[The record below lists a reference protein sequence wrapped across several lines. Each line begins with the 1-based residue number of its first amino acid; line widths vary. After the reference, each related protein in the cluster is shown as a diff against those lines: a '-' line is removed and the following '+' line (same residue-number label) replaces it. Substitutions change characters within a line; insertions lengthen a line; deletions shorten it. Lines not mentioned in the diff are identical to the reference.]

1 MMEYFYLLIL
11 VFLLLLACS
20 DLFVGVSNDA
30 VNFLSGAL
38 GSRVASFKTVMIIA
52 SLGVL
57 FGATFSGGM
66 MTIARTGVYNPEMYS
81 FENLMI
87 VFFAVVITEVTLL
100 NLFNKFGLP
109 TSTTVSIV
117 FALMGGGVSMAV
129 LHLLSTDES
138 LLTIGQY
145 VNTTRA
151 SVLIFGIICSVP
163 IAFVGGTIIQYLC
176 RLIFTFN
183 YQRLYRYYGAL
194 FGSFSVSA
202 IAYFLL
208 FKGAKGS
215 ALVTPE
221 VLHFLN
227 TYTFELMLSIF
238 VGFLVA
244 FQLAILVFNFNVF
257 RVVILAGTFALAFSF
272 AGNDLVNFIGV
283 PLAALDSWS
292 IFQSSGQSPADLMM
306 SGLREVPKTNP
317 LYLLA
322 AGSIMV
328 LTLWFSKKAM
338 HVVRTTINL
347 SASDRGDSEQFGSSL
362 LGRLVVRH
370 TIALNEFVQ
379 SVLPNGMKKVL
390 ESRFEALPVKKDEVQ
405 LPFDAVRASVNLVVS
420 SILIA
425 SATALTLP
433 LSTTYVTFMVAMGTS
448 FADGA
453 WDRESAV
460 YRVSGV
466 LTVIGGWFITA
477 LAAFT
482 TCCLMVTIC
491 YFGQLPAVIIVMAIT
506 VYFLVKENFFSH
518 DTEEKKA
525 VEASTDP
532 FVIRHR
538 LNASIEHIFGRS
550 IHVFEETLNHF
561 FDGNLKGLKKA
572 KAHAL
577 EAYDEVMKTRHQYY
591 TMARQEEGVN
601 QDVCHYYYRALTNM
615 KEVSLSLETIVRM
628 IHDHVANSHRI
639 YKGQLQQ
646 DLYSLVS
653 SLKSI
658 EEVLT
663 FYKNEGLMDVQRLD
677 RRMHRT
683 HEAIDQMQSN
693 LISRIGE
700 EKLSLRSTELYLSI
714 LQLVREMLNRYN
726 IVFLMQKELNDQCN
740 RALVENE
747 QKTAEDDTFQSVTNN
762 GLLSRLFKH

>member
-1 MMEYFYLLIL
+1 MEYFYLLIL

-38 GSRVASFKTVMIIA
+38 GSRIASFKTVMVVA

-66 MTIARTGVYNPEMYS
+66 MTIARTGVYNPEMFT

-100 NLFNKFGLP
+100 NIFNKLGLP

-129 LHLLSTDES
+129 LHLLSTGES
-138 LLTIGQY
+138 LLNLGQY

-151 SVLIFGIICSVP
+151 SILIFGIICSVP
-163 IAFVGGTIIQYLC
+163 IAFVSGTVIQYFC
-176 RLIFTFN
+176 RLLFTFN

-194 FGSFSVSA
+194 FGSLSLSA
-202 IAYFLL
+202 IVFFLL

-227 TYTFELMLSIF
+227 TYTFELMACIF
-238 VGFLVA
+238 AGTLVA
-244 FQLAILVFNFNVF
+244 FQLAIMMFNLNIFKI
-257 RVVILAGTFALAFSF
+257 VILAGTFALAFSF

-283 PLAALDSWS
+283 PLAALDSWN
-292 IFQSSGQSPADLMM
+292 IFQASGQDPANLMM
-306 SGLREVPKTNP
+306 TGLREDPQTNP
-317 LYLLA
+317 LYLLT

-347 SASDRGDSEQFGSSL
+347 SSSDRGDSEQFGSSL

-370 TIALNEFVQ
+370 TIALNGFVQ
-379 SVLPNGMKKVL
+379 SVLPEGMKKVL
-390 ESRFEALPVKKDEVQ
+390 EARFEPLPVRKNEVQ
-405 LPFDAVRASVNLVVS
+405 LPFDAVRASINLVVS

-433 LSTTYVTFMVAMGTS
+433 LSTTYVTFMVAMGSS

-466 LTVIGGWFITA
+466 LTVIGGWFMTA

-482 TCCLMVTIC
+482 TCGLMVTIC
-491 YFGQLPAVIIVMAIT
+491 YYGQLPAILIVMSAT
-506 VYFLVKENFFSH
+506 VYFLVKENFFSK
-518 DTEEKKA
+518 DDLVAEKQD
-525 VEASTDP
+525 ASTDP
-532 FVIRHR
+532 FVIRQR
-538 LNASIEHIFGRS
+538 LNASIDHIFARS
-550 IHVFEETLNHF
+550 IAVFEEALDQF

-577 EAYDEVMKTRHQYY
+577 EAYDEVMKIRHEYY

-663 FYKNEGLMDVQRLD
+663 FYKNEGVMDVQRLD

-683 HEAIDQMQSN
+683 HEAIDQMQAN

-714 LQLVREMLNRYN
+714 LQLVRELLNRYN

-740 RALVENE
+740 RALLENE
-747 QKTAEDDTFQSVTNN
+747 QKTGEEETFRSETED
-762 GLLSRLFKH
+762 GLLSRLFKK

>member
-1 MMEYFYLLIL
+1 MEYFYLLIL

-38 GSRVASFKTVMIIA
+38 GSRIASFKTVMVVA

-66 MTIARTGVYNPEMYS
+66 MTIARTGVYNPEMFS

-100 NLFNKFGLP
+100 NIFNKLGLP

-129 LHLLSTDES
+129 LHLLSTGES
-138 LLTIGQY
+138 LLNLGQY

-151 SVLIFGIICSVP
+151 SILIFGIICSVP
-163 IAFVGGTIIQYLC
+163 IAFVGGTVIQYFC
-176 RLIFTFN
+176 RLLFTFN

-194 FGSFSVSA
+194 FGSLSLSA
-202 IAYFLL
+202 IVFFLL

-227 TYTFELMLSIF
+227 TYTFELMACIF
-238 VGFLVA
+238 AGTSVV
-244 FQLAILVFNFNVF
+244 FQLAIMMFNLNIFKI
-257 RVVILAGTFALAFSF
+257 VILAGTFALAFSF

-283 PLAALDSWS
+283 PLAALDSWN
-292 IFQSSGQSPADLMM
+292 IFQASGQDPANLMM
-306 SGLREVPKTNP
+306 TRLREDPQTNP
-317 LYLLA
+317 LYLLT

-347 SASDRGDSEQFGSSL
+347 SSSDRGDSEQFGSSL

-370 TIALNEFVQ
+370 TIALNGFVQ
-379 SVLPNGMKKVL
+379 SVLPEDMKKVL
-390 ESRFEALPVKKDEVQ
+390 EARFEPLPVKKNEVQ
-405 LPFDAVRASVNLVVS
+405 LPFDAVRASINLVVS

-433 LSTTYVTFMVAMGTS
+433 LSTTYVTFMVSMGSS

-466 LTVIGGWFITA
+466 LTVIGGWFMTA

-482 TCCLMVTIC
+482 TCGLMVTIC
-491 YFGQLPAVIIVMAIT
+491 YYGQLPAILIVMSAT
-506 VYFLVKENFFSH
+506 VYFLVKENFFSK
-518 DTEEKKA
+518 DDLVAEKQD
-525 VEASTDP
+525 ASTDP
-532 FVIRHR
+532 FVIRQR
-538 LNASIEHIFGRS
+538 LNASIDHIFARS
-550 IHVFEETLNHF
+550 IAVFEEALDQF

-577 EAYDEVMKTRHQYY
+577 EAYDEVMKIRHEYY

-663 FYKNEGLMDVQRLD
+663 FYKNEGVMDVQRLD

-683 HEAIDQMQSN
+683 HEAIDQMQAN

-714 LQLVREMLNRYN
+714 LQLVRELLNRYN

-740 RALVENE
+740 RALLESE
-747 QKTAEDDTFQSVTNN
+747 QKTGEEETFRSETED
-762 GLLSRLFKH
+762 GLLSRLFKK

>member
-1 MMEYFYLLIL
+1 MEYFYLLIL
-11 VFLLLLACS
+11 VFLLILACS

-38 GSRVASFKTVMIIA
+38 GSRVATFKTVMIVA

-66 MTIARTGVYNPEMYS
+66 MTIARTGVYNPEMFS
-81 FENLMI
+81 FENLML

-100 NLFNKFGLP
+100 NLFNKLGLP

-129 LHLLSTDES
+129 LHLLDSGQS
-138 LLTIGQY
+138 LLNLGQY

-163 IAFVGGTIIQYLC
+163 IAFVGGTVIQYLC
-176 RLIFTFN
+176 RLLFTFN

-202 IAYFLL
+202 IVFFLL

-215 ALVTPE
+215 ALITPE
-221 VLHFLN
+221 VLNFLDA
-227 TYTFELMLSIF
+227 YTFELMAAIF
-238 VGFLVA
+238 VTSLVL
-244 FQLAILVFNFNVF
+244 FQVAILMFNFNVF
-257 RVVILAGTFALAFSF
+257 KVVILAGTFALAFSF

-292 IFQSSGQSPADLMM
+292 IYQSSGLAPDQLMM
-306 SGLREVPKTNP
+306 QGLRELPRTNP

-322 AGSIMV
+322 AGSVMV
-328 LTLWFSKKAM
+328 MTLWFSKKAM

-362 LGRLVVRH
+362 LGRLVVRQ
-370 TIALNEFVQ
+370 TIALNEFIQ
-379 SVLPNGMKKVL
+379 SVLPHGMKKVL
-390 ESRFEALPVKKDEVQ
+390 EARFEPLPVKKNEVQ
-405 LPFDAVRASVNLVVS
+405 LPFDAVRASINLVVS

-433 LSTTYVTFMVAMGTS
+433 LSTTYVTFMVAMGSS

-482 TCCLMVTIC
+482 TCGLMVTLC
-491 YFGQLPAVIIVMAIT
+491 YYGQLFAVIGLMCIT
-506 VYFLVKENFFSH
+506 VYFLVKDNFFAS
-518 DTEEKKA
+518 EAKEAEKT
-525 VEASTDP
+525 EASTDP
-532 FVIRHR
+532 FVIRQR
-538 LNASIEHIFGRS
+538 LNSSIAQIFGRS
-550 IHVFEETLNHF
+550 ISLFEEGLDKF
-561 FDGNLKGLKKA
+561 FDGDLKGLKKA

-577 EAYDEVMKTRHQYY
+577 EAYDEVMKIRHEYY
-591 TMARQEEGVN
+591 TMARHDEGVD

-615 KEVSLSLETIVRM
+615 KEVSLSLETIIRM

-663 FYKNEGLMDVQRLD
+663 FYQNEGVMDVQRLD

-683 HEAIDQMQSN
+683 HETIDQMQAN
-693 LISRIGE
+693 LLTKIGE

-740 RALVENE
+740 RALLDNE
-747 QKTAEDDTFQSVTNN
+747 QKTAEEDTFQSSSDG
-762 GLLSRLFKH
+762 GLLTRLFKHR

>member
-1 MMEYFYLLIL
+1 MEYFYLLIL

-38 GSRVASFKTVMIIA
+38 GSRIASFKTVMVVA

-66 MTIARTGVYNPEMYS
+66 MTIARTGVYNPEMFS

-100 NLFNKFGLP
+100 NIFNKLGLP

-129 LHLLSTDES
+129 LHLLSTGES
-138 LLTIGQY
+138 LLNLGQY

-151 SVLIFGIICSVP
+151 SILIFGIICSVP
-163 IAFVGGTIIQYLC
+163 IAFVGGTVIQYFC
-176 RLIFTFN
+176 RLLFTFN

-194 FGSFSVSA
+194 FGSLSLSA
-202 IAYFLL
+202 IVFFLL

-227 TYTFELMLSIF
+227 TYTFELMACIF
-238 VGFLVA
+238 AGTLVA
-244 FQLAILVFNFNVF
+244 FQLAIMMFNLNIFKI
-257 RVVILAGTFALAFSF
+257 VILAGTFALAFSF

-283 PLAALDSWS
+283 PLAALDSWN
-292 IFQSSGQSPADLMM
+292 IFQASGQDPANLMM
-306 SGLREVPKTNP
+306 TGLREDPQTNP
-317 LYLLA
+317 LYLLT

-347 SASDRGDSEQFGSSL
+347 SSSDRGDSEQFGSSL

-370 TIALNEFVQ
+370 TIALNGFVQ
-379 SVLPNGMKKVL
+379 SVLPEGMKKVL
-390 ESRFEALPVKKDEVQ
+390 EARFEPLPVKKNEVQ
-405 LPFDAVRASVNLVVS
+405 LPFDAVRASINLVVS

-433 LSTTYVTFMVAMGTS
+433 LSTTYVTFMVAMGSS

-466 LTVIGGWFITA
+466 LTVIGGWFMTA

-482 TCCLMVTIC
+482 TCGLMVTIC
-491 YFGQLPAVIIVMAIT
+491 YYGQLPAILIVMSAT
-506 VYFLVKENFFSH
+506 VYFLVKENFFSK
-518 DTEEKKA
+518 DDLVTEKQD
-525 VEASTDP
+525 ASTDP
-532 FVIRHR
+532 FVIRQR
-538 LNASIEHIFGRS
+538 LNASIDHIFAQS
-550 IHVFEETLNHF
+550 ISVFEEALDQF

-577 EAYDEVMKTRHQYY
+577 EAYDEVMKIRHEYY

-663 FYKNEGLMDVQRLD
+663 FYKNEGVMDVQRLD

-683 HEAIDQMQSN
+683 HEAIDQMQAN

-714 LQLVREMLNRYN
+714 LQLVRELLNRYN

-740 RALVENE
+740 RALLENE
-747 QKTAEDDTFQSVTNN
+747 QKTGEEETFQSETED
-762 GLLSRLFKH
+762 GLLSRLFKK

>member
-1 MMEYFYLLIL
+1 MEYFYLLIL

-38 GSRVASFKTVMIIA
+38 GSRIASFKTVMVVA

-66 MTIARTGVYNPEMYS
+66 MTIARTGVYNPEMFS

-100 NLFNKFGLP
+100 NIFNKLGLP

-129 LHLLSTDES
+129 LHLLSTGES
-138 LLTIGQY
+138 LLNLGQY

-151 SVLIFGIICSVP
+151 SILIFGIICSVP
-163 IAFVGGTIIQYLC
+163 IAFVGGTVIQYFC
-176 RLIFTFN
+176 RLLFTFN

-194 FGSFSVSA
+194 FGSLSLSA
-202 IAYFLL
+202 IVFFLL

-227 TYTFELMLSIF
+227 TYTFELMACIF
-238 VGFLVA
+238 AGTLVA
-244 FQLAILVFNFNVF
+244 FQLAIMMFNLNIFKI
-257 RVVILAGTFALAFSF
+257 VILAGTFALAFSF

-283 PLAALDSWS
+283 PLAALDSWN
-292 IFQSSGQSPADLMM
+292 IFQASGQDPANLMM
-306 SGLREVPKTNP
+306 TGLREDPQTNP

-347 SASDRGDSEQFGSSL
+347 SSSDRGDSEQFGSSL

-370 TIALNEFVQ
+370 TIALNGFVQ
-379 SVLPNGMKKVL
+379 SVLPEDMKKVL
-390 ESRFEALPVKKDEVQ
+390 EARFEPLPVKKNEVQ
-405 LPFDAVRASVNLVVS
+405 LPFDAVRASINLVVS

-433 LSTTYVTFMVAMGTS
+433 LSTTYVTFMVAMGSS

-466 LTVIGGWFITA
+466 LTVIGGWFMTA

-482 TCCLMVTIC
+482 TCGLMVTIC
-491 YFGQLPAVIIVMAIT
+491 YYGQLPAILIVMSAT
-506 VYFLVKENFFSH
+506 VYFLVKENFFSK
-518 DTEEKKA
+518 DDLVAEKQD
-525 VEASTDP
+525 ASTDP
-532 FVIRHR
+532 FVIRQR
-538 LNASIEHIFGRS
+538 LNASIDHIFARS
-550 IHVFEETLNHF
+550 IAVFEEALDQF

-577 EAYDEVMKTRHQYY
+577 EAYDEVMKIRHEYY

-663 FYKNEGLMDVQRLD
+663 FYKNEGVMDVQRLD

-683 HEAIDQMQSN
+683 HEAIDQMQAN

-714 LQLVREMLNRYN
+714 LQLVRELLNRYN

-740 RALVENE
+740 RALLENE
-747 QKTAEDDTFQSVTNN
+747 QKTGEEETFRSETED
-762 GLLSRLFKH
+762 GLLSRLFKK

>member
-1 MMEYFYLLIL
+1 MEYFYLLIL
-11 VFLLLLACS
+11 VFLLLLASS

-129 LHLLSTDES
+129 LHLLSAGES

-176 RLIFTFN
+176 RLLFTFN

-202 IAYFLL
+202 ITYFLL

-215 ALVTPE
+215 ALITPDI
-221 VLHFLN
+221 LHFLN
-227 TYTFELMLSIF
+227 TYTFELMLAIF
-238 VGFLVA
+238 GGFLVI

-292 IFQSSGQSPADLMM
+292 IFQTSGQTPADLMM
-306 SGLREVPKTNP
+306 TGLREVPKTNP

-482 TCCLMVTIC
+482 TCGLMVTIC

-518 DTEEKKA
+518 DANEKK
-525 VEASTDP
+525 VIEASTDP

-550 IHVFEETLNHF
+550 IHVFEETLDQF

-740 RALVENE
+740 RALLENE
-747 QKTAEDDTFQSVTNN
+747 QKTAEDDTFQSVSNN
-762 GLLSRLFKH
+762 GLLSRLFKR

>member
-1 MMEYFYLLIL
+1 MEYFYLLIL

-38 GSRVASFKTVMIIA
+38 GSRIASFKTVMVVA

-66 MTIARTGVYNPEMYS
+66 MTIARTGVYNPEMFS

-100 NLFNKFGLP
+100 NIFNKLGLP

-129 LHLLSTDES
+129 LHLLSTGES
-138 LLTIGQY
+138 LLNLGQY

-151 SVLIFGIICSVP
+151 SILIFGIICSVP
-163 IAFVGGTIIQYLC
+163 IAFVGGTVIQYFC
-176 RLIFTFN
+176 RLLFTFN

-194 FGSFSVSA
+194 FGSLSLSA
-202 IAYFLL
+202 IVFFLL

-227 TYTFELMLSIF
+227 TYTFELMACIF
-238 VGFLVA
+238 AGTLVA
-244 FQLAILVFNFNVF
+244 FQLAIMMFNLNIFKI
-257 RVVILAGTFALAFSF
+257 VILAGTFALAFSF

-283 PLAALDSWS
+283 PLAALDSWN
-292 IFQSSGQSPADLMM
+292 IFQASGQDPANLMM
-306 SGLREVPKTNP
+306 TGLREDPQTNP
-317 LYLLA
+317 LYLLT

-347 SASDRGDSEQFGSSL
+347 SSSDRGDSEQFGSSL

-370 TIALNEFVQ
+370 TIALNGFVQ
-379 SVLPNGMKKVL
+379 SVLPEDMKKVL
-390 ESRFEALPVKKDEVQ
+390 EARFEPLPVRKNEVQ
-405 LPFDAVRASVNLVVS
+405 LPFDAVRASINLVVS

-433 LSTTYVTFMVAMGTS
+433 LSTTYVTFMVAMGSS

-466 LTVIGGWFITA
+466 LTVIGGWFMTA

-482 TCCLMVTIC
+482 TCGLMVTIC
-491 YFGQLPAVIIVMAIT
+491 YYGQLPAILIVMSAT
-506 VYFLVKENFFSH
+506 VYFLVKENFFSK
-518 DTEEKKA
+518 DDLVAEKQD
-525 VEASTDP
+525 ASTDP
-532 FVIRHR
+532 FVIRQR
-538 LNASIEHIFGRS
+538 LNASIDHIFARS
-550 IHVFEETLNHF
+550 IAVFEEALDQF

-577 EAYDEVMKTRHQYY
+577 EAYDEVMKIRHEYY

-663 FYKNEGLMDVQRLD
+663 FYKNEGVMDVQRLD

-683 HEAIDQMQSN
+683 HEAIDQMQAN

-714 LQLVREMLNRYN
+714 LQLVRELLNRYN

-740 RALVENE
+740 RALLENE
-747 QKTAEDDTFQSVTNN
+747 QKTGEEETFRSETED
-762 GLLSRLFKH
+762 GLLSRLFKK

>member
-1 MMEYFYLLIL
+1 MEYFYLLIL

-129 LHLLSTDES
+129 LHLLSAGES

-176 RLIFTFN
+176 RLLFTFN

-202 IAYFLL
+202 ITYFLL

-215 ALVTPE
+215 ALITPDI
-221 VLHFLN
+221 LHFLN
-227 TYTFELMLSIF
+227 TYTFELMLAIF
-238 VGFLVA
+238 GGFLVI

-292 IFQSSGQSPADLMM
+292 IFQTSGQTPAELMM
-306 SGLREVPKTNP
+306 TGLREVPKTNP

-460 YRVSGV
+460 YRISGV

-482 TCCLMVTIC
+482 TCGLMVTIC

-518 DTEEKKA
+518 DANEKK
-525 VEASTDP
+525 VIEASTDP

-550 IHVFEETLNHF
+550 IHVFEETLDQF

-740 RALVENE
+740 RALLENE
-747 QKTAEDDTFQSVTNN
+747 QKTAGDDTFQSVSNN
-762 GLLSRLFKH
+762 GLLSRLFKR

>member
-1 MMEYFYLLIL
+1 MEYFYLLIL

-38 GSRVASFKTVMIIA
+38 GSRVASFKTVMIVA

-129 LHLLSTDES
+129 LHLLSAGES

-176 RLIFTFN
+176 RLLFTFN

-202 IAYFLL
+202 ITYFLL

-215 ALVTPE
+215 ALITPDI
-221 VLHFLN
+221 LHFLN
-227 TYTFELMLSIF
+227 TYTFELMLAIF
-238 VGFLVA
+238 GGFLVI

-292 IFQSSGQSPADLMM
+292 IFQTSGQTPADLMM
-306 SGLREVPKTNP
+306 TGLREVPKTNP

-482 TCCLMVTIC
+482 TCGLMVTIC

-518 DTEEKKA
+518 DANEKK
-525 VEASTDP
+525 VIEASTDP

-550 IHVFEETLNHF
+550 IHVFEETLDQF

-740 RALVENE
+740 RALLENE
-747 QKTAEDDTFQSVTNN
+747 QKPAEDDTFQSVSNN
-762 GLLSRLFKH
+762 GLLSRLFKR

>member
-1 MMEYFYLLIL
+1 MEYFYLLIL

-38 GSRVASFKTVMIIA
+38 GSRIASFKTVMVVA

-66 MTIARTGVYNPEMYS
+66 MTIARTGVYNPEMFS

-100 NLFNKFGLP
+100 NIFNKLGLP

-129 LHLLSTDES
+129 LHLLSTGES
-138 LLTIGQY
+138 LLNLGQY

-151 SVLIFGIICSVP
+151 SILIFGIICSVP
-163 IAFVGGTIIQYLC
+163 IAFVGGTVIQYFC
-176 RLIFTFN
+176 RLLFTFN

-194 FGSFSVSA
+194 FGSLSLSA
-202 IAYFLL
+202 IVFFLL

-227 TYTFELMLSIF
+227 TYTFELMACIF
-238 VGFLVA
+238 AGTLVA
-244 FQLAILVFNFNVF
+244 FQLAIMMFNLNIFKI
-257 RVVILAGTFALAFSF
+257 VILAGTFALAFSF

-283 PLAALDSWS
+283 PLAALDSWN
-292 IFQSSGQSPADLMM
+292 IFQASGQDPANLMM
-306 SGLREVPKTNP
+306 TGLREDPQTNP
-317 LYLLA
+317 LYLLT

-347 SASDRGDSEQFGSSL
+347 SSSDRGDSEQFGSSL

-370 TIALNEFVQ
+370 TIALNGFVQ
-379 SVLPNGMKKVL
+379 SVLPEGMKKVL
-390 ESRFEALPVKKDEVQ
+390 ETRFEPLPVKKNEVQ
-405 LPFDAVRASVNLVVS
+405 LPFDAVRASINLVVS

-433 LSTTYVTFMVAMGTS
+433 LSTTYVTFMVAMGSS

-466 LTVIGGWFITA
+466 LTVIGGWFMTA

-482 TCCLMVTIC
+482 TCGLMVTIC
-491 YFGQLPAVIIVMAIT
+491 YYGQLPAILIVMSAT
-506 VYFLVKENFFSH
+506 VYFLVKENFFSK
-518 DTEEKKA
+518 DDLVAEKQD
-525 VEASTDP
+525 ASTDP
-532 FVIRHR
+532 FVIRQR
-538 LNASIEHIFGRS
+538 LNASIDHIFARS
-550 IHVFEETLNHF
+550 IAVFEEALDQF

-577 EAYDEVMKTRHQYY
+577 EAYDEVMKIRHEYY

-663 FYKNEGLMDVQRLD
+663 FYKNEGVMDVQRLD

-683 HEAIDQMQSN
+683 HEAIDQMQAN

-714 LQLVREMLNRYN
+714 LQLVRELLNRYN

-740 RALVENE
+740 RALLENE
-747 QKTAEDDTFQSVTNN
+747 QKTGEEETFRSETED
-762 GLLSRLFKH
+762 GLLSRLFKK

>member
-1 MMEYFYLLIL
+1 MEYFYLLIL

-38 GSRVASFKTVMIIA
+38 GSRIASFKTVMVVA

-66 MTIARTGVYNPEMYS
+66 MTIARTGVYNPEMFS

-100 NLFNKFGLP
+100 NIFNKLGLP

-129 LHLLSTDES
+129 LHLLSTGES
-138 LLTIGQY
+138 LLNLGQY

-151 SVLIFGIICSVP
+151 SILIFGIICSVP
-163 IAFVGGTIIQYLC
+163 IAFVGGTVIQYFC
-176 RLIFTFN
+176 RLLFTFN

-194 FGSFSVSA
+194 FGSLSLSA
-202 IAYFLL
+202 IVFFLL

-227 TYTFELMLSIF
+227 TYTFELMACIF
-238 VGFLVA
+238 AGTLVA
-244 FQLAILVFNFNVF
+244 FQLAIMMFNLNIFKI
-257 RVVILAGTFALAFSF
+257 VILAGTFALAFSF

-283 PLAALDSWS
+283 PLAALDSWN
-292 IFQSSGQSPADLMM
+292 IFQASGQDPANLMM
-306 SGLREVPKTNP
+306 TGLREDPQTNP
-317 LYLLA
+317 LYLLT

-347 SASDRGDSEQFGSSL
+347 SSSDRGDSEQFGSSL

-370 TIALNEFVQ
+370 TIALNGFVQ
-379 SVLPNGMKKVL
+379 SVLPEDMKKVL
-390 ESRFEALPVKKDEVQ
+390 EARFEPLPVKKNEVH
-405 LPFDAVRASVNLVVS
+405 LPFDAVRASINLVVS

-433 LSTTYVTFMVAMGTS
+433 LSTTYVTFMVAMGSS

-466 LTVIGGWFITA
+466 LTVIGGWFMTA

-482 TCCLMVTIC
+482 TCGLMVTIC
-491 YFGQLPAVIIVMAIT
+491 YYGQLPAILIVMSAT
-506 VYFLVKENFFSH
+506 VYFLVKENFFSK
-518 DTEEKKA
+518 DDLVAEKQD
-525 VEASTDP
+525 ASTDP
-532 FVIRHR
+532 FVIRQR
-538 LNASIEHIFGRS
+538 LNASIDHIFARS
-550 IHVFEETLNHF
+550 IAVFEEALDQF

-577 EAYDEVMKTRHQYY
+577 EAYDEVMKIRHEYY

-663 FYKNEGLMDVQRLD
+663 FYKNEGVMDVQRLD

-683 HEAIDQMQSN
+683 HEAIDQMQAN

-714 LQLVREMLNRYN
+714 LQLVRELLNRYN

-740 RALVENE
+740 RALLESE
-747 QKTAEDDTFQSVTNN
+747 QKTGEEETFRSETED
-762 GLLSRLFKH
+762 GLLSRLFKK

>member
-1 MMEYFYLLIL
+1 MEYFYLLIL

-38 GSRVASFKTVMIIA
+38 GSRIASFKTVMVVA

-66 MTIARTGVYNPEMYS
+66 MTIARTGVYNPEMFT

-100 NLFNKFGLP
+100 NIFNKLGLP

-129 LHLLSTDES
+129 LHLLSTGES
-138 LLTIGQY
+138 LLNLGQY

-151 SVLIFGIICSVP
+151 SILIFGIICSVP
-163 IAFVGGTIIQYLC
+163 IAFVGGTVIQYFC
-176 RLIFTFN
+176 RLLFTFN

-194 FGSFSVSA
+194 FGSLSLSA
-202 IAYFLL
+202 IVFFLL

-227 TYTFELMLSIF
+227 TYTFELMACIF
-238 VGFLVA
+238 AGTLVA
-244 FQLAILVFNFNVF
+244 FQLAIMMFNLNIFKI
-257 RVVILAGTFALAFSF
+257 VILAGTFALAFSF

-283 PLAALDSWS
+283 PLAALDSWN
-292 IFQSSGQSPADLMM
+292 IFQASGQDPANLMM
-306 SGLREVPKTNP
+306 TGLREDPQTNP
-317 LYLLA
+317 LYLLT

-347 SASDRGDSEQFGSSL
+347 SSSDRGDSEQFGSSL

-370 TIALNEFVQ
+370 TIALNGFVQ
-379 SVLPNGMKKVL
+379 SVLPEGMKKVL
-390 ESRFEALPVKKDEVQ
+390 EARFEPLPVKKNEVQ
-405 LPFDAVRASVNLVVS
+405 LPFDAVRASINLVVS

-433 LSTTYVTFMVAMGTS
+433 LSTTYVTFMVAMGSS

-466 LTVIGGWFITA
+466 LTVIGGWFMTA

-482 TCCLMVTIC
+482 TCGLMVTIC
-491 YFGQLPAVIIVMAIT
+491 YYGQLPAILIVMSAT
-506 VYFLVKENFFSH
+506 VYFLVKENFFSK
-518 DTEEKKA
+518 DDLVAEKQD
-525 VEASTDP
+525 ASTDP
-532 FVIRHR
+532 FVIRQR
-538 LNASIEHIFGRS
+538 LNASIDHIFARS
-550 IHVFEETLNHF
+550 IAVFEEALDQF

-577 EAYDEVMKTRHQYY
+577 EAYDEVMKIRHEYY

-663 FYKNEGLMDVQRLD
+663 FYKNEGVMDVQRLD

-683 HEAIDQMQSN
+683 HEAIDQMQAN

-714 LQLVREMLNRYN
+714 LQLVRELLNRYN

-740 RALVENE
+740 RALLENE
-747 QKTAEDDTFQSVTNN
+747 QKTGEEETFRSETED
-762 GLLSRLFKH
+762 GLLSRLFKK

>member
-1 MMEYFYLLIL
+1 MEYFYLLIL

-151 SVLIFGIICSVP
+151 SILIFGIICSVP

-244 FQLAILVFNFNVF
+244 FQLAIMVFNFNVF

-491 YFGQLPAVIIVMAIT
+491 YFVQLPAVIIVMAIT

-518 DTEEKKA
+518 DAEEKKA

>member
-1 MMEYFYLLIL
+1 MEYFYLLIL

-151 SVLIFGIICSVP
+151 SILIFGIICSVP

-491 YFGQLPAVIIVMAIT
+491 YFGQLPAVIIVMAVT

-550 IHVFEETLNHF
+550 IHVFEETLDQF

-683 HEAIDQMQSN
+683 HETIDQMQSN

>member
-1 MMEYFYLLIL
+1 MEYFYLLIL

-100 NLFNKFGLP
+100 NIFNKFGLP

-129 LHLLSTDES
+129 LHLLSAGES

-176 RLIFTFN
+176 RLLFTFN

-202 IAYFLL
+202 ITYFLL

-215 ALVTPE
+215 ALITPDI
-221 VLHFLN
+221 LHFLN
-227 TYTFELMLSIF
+227 TYTFELMLAIF
-238 VGFLVA
+238 GGFLVI

-292 IFQSSGQSPADLMM
+292 IFQTSGQTPADLMM
-306 SGLREVPKTNP
+306 TGLREVPKTNP

-482 TCCLMVTIC
+482 TCGLMVTIC

-518 DTEEKKA
+518 DANEKK
-525 VEASTDP
+525 VIEASTDP

-550 IHVFEETLNHF
+550 IHVFEETLDQF

-740 RALVENE
+740 RALLENE
-747 QKTAEDDTFQSVTNN
+747 QKPAEDDTFQSVSNN
-762 GLLSRLFKH
+762 GLLSRLFKR

>member
-1 MMEYFYLLIL
+1 MEYFYLLIL

-183 YQRLYRYYGAL
+183 YQGLYRYYGAL

-328 LTLWFSKKAM
+328 LTLWFSKRAM

-518 DTEEKKA
+518 DAEEKKT

>member
-1 MMEYFYLLIL
+1 MEYFYLLIL

-38 GSRVASFKTVMIIA
+38 GSRIASFKTVMVVA

-66 MTIARTGVYNPEMYS
+66 MTIARTGVYNPEMFS

-100 NLFNKFGLP
+100 NIFNKLGLP

-129 LHLLSTDES
+129 LHLLSTGES
-138 LLTIGQY
+138 LLNLGQY

-151 SVLIFGIICSVP
+151 SILIFGIICSVP
-163 IAFVGGTIIQYLC
+163 IAFVGGTVIQYFC
-176 RLIFTFN
+176 RLLFTFN

-194 FGSFSVSA
+194 FGSLSLSA
-202 IAYFLL
+202 IVFFLL

-227 TYTFELMLSIF
+227 TYTFELMACIF
-238 VGFLVA
+238 AGTLVA
-244 FQLAILVFNFNVF
+244 FQLAIMMFNLNIFKI
-257 RVVILAGTFALAFSF
+257 VILAGTFALAFSF

-283 PLAALDSWS
+283 PLAALDSWN
-292 IFQSSGQSPADLMM
+292 IFQASGQDPANLMM
-306 SGLREVPKTNP
+306 TGLREDPQTNP
-317 LYLLA
+317 LYLLT

-347 SASDRGDSEQFGSSL
+347 SSSDRGDSEQFGSSL

-370 TIALNEFVQ
+370 TIALNGFVQ
-379 SVLPNGMKKVL
+379 SVLPEDMKKVL
-390 ESRFEALPVKKDEVQ
+390 EARFEPLPVKKNEVQ
-405 LPFDAVRASVNLVVS
+405 LPFDAVRASINLVVS

-433 LSTTYVTFMVAMGTS
+433 LSTTYVTFMVAMGSS

-466 LTVIGGWFITA
+466 LTVIGGWFMTA

-482 TCCLMVTIC
+482 TCGLMVTIC
-491 YFGQLPAVIIVMAIT
+491 YYGQLPAILIVMSAT
-506 VYFLVKENFFSH
+506 VYFLVKENFFSK
-518 DTEEKKA
+518 DDLVAEKQD
-525 VEASTDP
+525 ASTDP
-532 FVIRHR
+532 FVIRQR
-538 LNASIEHIFGRS
+538 LNASIDHIFARS
-550 IHVFEETLNHF
+550 IAVFEEALDQF

-577 EAYDEVMKTRHQYY
+577 EAYDEVMKIRHEYY

-663 FYKNEGLMDVQRLD
+663 FYKNEGVMDVQRLD

-683 HEAIDQMQSN
+683 HEAIDQMQAN

-714 LQLVREMLNRYN
+714 LQLVRELLNRYN

-740 RALVENE
+740 RALLENE
-747 QKTAEDDTFQSVTNN
+747 QKTGEEETFRSETED
-762 GLLSRLFKH
+762 GLLSRLFKK

>member
-1 MMEYFYLLIL
+1 MEYFYLLIL

-518 DTEEKKA
+518 DAEEKKT

>member
-1 MMEYFYLLIL
+1 MEYFYLLIL

-38 GSRVASFKTVMIIA
+38 GSRVASFKTVMIVA

-129 LHLLSTDES
+129 LHLLSAGES

-176 RLIFTFN
+176 RLLFTFN

-202 IAYFLL
+202 ITYFLL

-215 ALVTPE
+215 ALITPDI
-221 VLHFLN
+221 LHFLN
-227 TYTFELMLSIF
+227 IYTFELMLAIF
-238 VGFLVA
+238 GGFLVI

-292 IFQSSGQSPADLMM
+292 IFQTSGQTPADLMM
-306 SGLREVPKTNP
+306 TGLREVPKTNP

-482 TCCLMVTIC
+482 TCGLMVTIC

-518 DTEEKKA
+518 DANEKK
-525 VEASTDP
+525 VIEASTDP

-550 IHVFEETLNHF
+550 IHVFEETLDQF

-740 RALVENE
+740 RALLENE
-747 QKTAEDDTFQSVTNN
+747 QKTAEDDTFQSVSNN
-762 GLLSRLFKH
+762 GLLSRLFKR

>member
-1 MMEYFYLLIL
+1 MEYFYLLIL

-129 LHLLSTDES
+129 LHLLSAGES

-176 RLIFTFN
+176 RLLFTFN

-202 IAYFLL
+202 ITYFLL

-215 ALVTPE
+215 ALITPDI
-221 VLHFLN
+221 LHFLN
-227 TYTFELMLSIF
+227 TYTFELMLAIF
-238 VGFLVA
+238 GGFLVI

-272 AGNDLVNFIGV
+272 SGNDLVNFIGV

-292 IFQSSGQSPADLMM
+292 IFQTSGQTPADLMM
-306 SGLREVPKTNP
+306 TGLREVPKTNP

-482 TCCLMVTIC
+482 TCGLMVTIC

-518 DTEEKKA
+518 DANEKK
-525 VEASTDP
+525 VIEASTDP

-550 IHVFEETLNHF
+550 IHVFEETLDQF

-740 RALVENE
+740 RALLENE
-747 QKTAEDDTFQSVTNN
+747 QKPAEDDTFQSVSNN
-762 GLLSRLFKH
+762 GLLSRLFKR

>member
-1 MMEYFYLLIL
+1 MEYFYLLIL

-38 GSRVASFKTVMIIA
+38 GSRIASFKTVMVVA

-66 MTIARTGVYNPEMYS
+66 MTIARTGVYNPEMFS

-100 NLFNKFGLP
+100 NIFNKLGLP

-129 LHLLSTDES
+129 LHLLSTGES
-138 LLTIGQY
+138 LLNLGQY

-151 SVLIFGIICSVP
+151 SILIFGIICSVP
-163 IAFVGGTIIQYLC
+163 IAFVGGTVIQYFC
-176 RLIFTFN
+176 RLLFTFN

-194 FGSFSVSA
+194 FGSLSLSA
-202 IAYFLL
+202 IVFFLL

-227 TYTFELMLSIF
+227 TYTFELMACIF
-238 VGFLVA
+238 AGTLVA
-244 FQLAILVFNFNVF
+244 FQLAIMMFNLNIFKI
-257 RVVILAGTFALAFSF
+257 VILAGTFALAFSF

-283 PLAALDSWS
+283 PLAALDSWN
-292 IFQSSGQSPADLMM
+292 IFQASGQDPANLMM
-306 SGLREVPKTNP
+306 TGLREDPQTNP
-317 LYLLA
+317 LYLLT

-347 SASDRGDSEQFGSSL
+347 SSSDRGDSEQFGSSL

-370 TIALNEFVQ
+370 TIALNGFVQ
-379 SVLPNGMKKVL
+379 SVLPEDMKKVL
-390 ESRFEALPVKKDEVQ
+390 EARFEPLPVKKNEVQ
-405 LPFDAVRASVNLVVS
+405 LPFDAVRASINLVVS

-433 LSTTYVTFMVAMGTS
+433 LSTTYVTFMVAMGSS

-466 LTVIGGWFITA
+466 LTVIGGWFMTA

-482 TCCLMVTIC
+482 TCGLMVTIC
-491 YFGQLPAVIIVMAIT
+491 YYGQLPAILIVMSAT
-506 VYFLVKENFFSH
+506 VYFLVKENFFSK
-518 DTEEKKA
+518 DDPVAEKQD
-525 VEASTDP
+525 ASTDP
-532 FVIRHR
+532 FVIRQR
-538 LNASIEHIFGRS
+538 LNASIDHIFARS
-550 IHVFEETLNHF
+550 IAVFEEALDQF

-577 EAYDEVMKTRHQYY
+577 EAYDEVMKIRHEYY

-663 FYKNEGLMDVQRLD
+663 FYKNEGVMDVQRLD

-683 HEAIDQMQSN
+683 HEAIDQMQAN

-714 LQLVREMLNRYN
+714 LQLVRELLNRYN

-740 RALVENE
+740 RALLENE
-747 QKTAEDDTFQSVTNN
+747 QKTGEEETFRSETED
-762 GLLSRLFKH
+762 GLLSRLFKK

>member
-1 MMEYFYLLIL
+1 MEYFYLLIL

-38 GSRVASFKTVMIIA
+38 GSRIASFKTVMVVA

-66 MTIARTGVYNPEMYS
+66 MTIARTGVYNPEMFS

-100 NLFNKFGLP
+100 NIFNKLGLP

-129 LHLLSTDES
+129 LHLLSTGES
-138 LLTIGQY
+138 LLNLGQY

-151 SVLIFGIICSVP
+151 SILIFGIICSVP
-163 IAFVGGTIIQYLC
+163 IAFVGGTVIQYFC
-176 RLIFTFN
+176 RLLFTFN

-194 FGSFSVSA
+194 FGSLSLSA
-202 IAYFLL
+202 IVFFLL

-227 TYTFELMLSIF
+227 TYTFELMACIF
-238 VGFLVA
+238 AGTLVA
-244 FQLAILVFNFNVF
+244 FQLAIMMFNLNIFKI
-257 RVVILAGTFALAFSF
+257 VILAGTFALAFSF

-283 PLAALDSWS
+283 PLAALDSWN
-292 IFQSSGQSPADLMM
+292 IFQASGQDPANLMM
-306 SGLREVPKTNP
+306 TGLREDPQTNP
-317 LYLLA
+317 LYLLT

-347 SASDRGDSEQFGSSL
+347 SSSDRGDSEQFGSSL

-370 TIALNEFVQ
+370 TIALNGFVQ
-379 SVLPNGMKKVL
+379 SVLPEGMKKVL
-390 ESRFEALPVKKDEVQ
+390 EARFEPLPVKKNEVQ
-405 LPFDAVRASVNLVVS
+405 LPFDAVRASINLVVS

-433 LSTTYVTFMVAMGTS
+433 LSTTYVTFMVAMGSS

-466 LTVIGGWFITA
+466 LTVIGGWFMTA

-482 TCCLMVTIC
+482 TCGLMVTIC
-491 YFGQLPAVIIVMAIT
+491 YYGQLPAILIVMSAT
-506 VYFLVKENFFSH
+506 VYFLVKENFFSK
-518 DTEEKKA
+518 DDLVAEKQD
-525 VEASTDP
+525 ASTDP
-532 FVIRHR
+532 FVIRQR
-538 LNASIEHIFGRS
+538 LNASIDHIFARS
-550 IHVFEETLNHF
+550 IAVFEEALDQF

-577 EAYDEVMKTRHQYY
+577 EAYDEVMKIRHEYY

-663 FYKNEGLMDVQRLD
+663 FYKNEGVMDVQRLD

-683 HEAIDQMQSN
+683 HEAIDQMQAN

-714 LQLVREMLNRYN
+714 LQLVRELLNRYN

-740 RALVENE
+740 RALLESE
-747 QKTAEDDTFQSVTNN
+747 QKTGEEETFRSETED
-762 GLLSRLFKH
+762 GLLSRLFKK

>member
-1 MMEYFYLLIL
+1 MEYFYLLIL

-151 SVLIFGIICSVP
+151 SILIFGIICSVP

-244 FQLAILVFNFNVF
+244 FQLAIMVFNFNVF

-518 DTEEKKA
+518 DAEEKKA

>member
-1 MMEYFYLLIL
+1 MKTIYFFFYMMDKFLTISYIFQNYFISSSICIIESY
-11 VFLLLLACS
+11 FS
-20 DLFVGVSNDA
+20 DF
-30 VNFLSGAL
+30 
-38 GSRVASFKTVMIIA
+38 FKINPNII
-52 SLGVL
+52 
-57 FGATFSGGM
+57 
-66 MTIARTGVYNPEMYS
+66 
-81 FENLMI
+81 I
-87 VFFAVVITEVTLL
+87 VF
-100 NLFNKFGLP
+100 K
-109 TSTTVSIV
+109 
-117 FALMGGGVSMAV
+117 
-129 LHLLSTDES
+129 
-138 LLTIGQY
+138 QKY
-145 VNTTRA
+145 
-151 SVLIFGIICSVP
+151 
-163 IAFVGGTIIQYLC
+163 
-176 RLIFTFN
+176 
-183 YQRLYRYYGAL
+183 
-194 FGSFSVSA
+194 
-202 IAYFLL
+202 
-208 FKGAKGS
+208 
-215 ALVTPE
+215 
-221 VLHFLN
+221 
-227 TYTFELMLSIF
+227 IF
-238 VGFLVA
+238 VCMAKEHIVHLF
-244 FQLAILVFNFNVF
+244 
-257 RVVILAGTFALAFSF
+257 
-272 AGNDLVNFIGV
+272 
-283 PLAALDSWS
+283 
-292 IFQSSGQSPADLMM
+292 
-306 SGLREVPKTNP
+306 
-317 LYLLA
+317 
-322 AGSIMV
+322 
-328 LTLWFSKKAM
+328 TLC
-338 HVVRTTINL
+338 
-347 SASDRGDSEQFGSSL
+347 
-362 LGRLVVRH
+362 
-370 TIALNEFVQ
+370 
-379 SVLPNGMKKVL
+379 
-390 ESRFEALPVKKDEVQ
+390 
-405 LPFDAVRASVNLVVS
+405 
-420 SILIA
+420 
-425 SATALTLP
+425 
-433 LSTTYVTFMVAMGTS
+433 
-448 FADGA
+448 
-453 WDRESAV
+453 
-460 YRVSGV
+460 
-466 LTVIGGWFITA
+466 
-477 LAAFT
+477 FT
-482 TCCLMVTIC
+482 M
-491 YFGQLPAVIIVMAIT
+491 
-506 VYFLVKENFFSH
+506 YFLVKENFFSH
-518 DTEEKKA
+518 DAEEKKA

-646 DLYSLVS
+646 DLNSLVS

>member
-1 MMEYFYLLIL
+1 MEYFYLLIL

-129 LHLLSTDES
+129 LHLLSAGES

-176 RLIFTFN
+176 RLLFTFN

-202 IAYFLL
+202 ITYFLL

-215 ALVTPE
+215 ALITPDI
-221 VLHFLN
+221 LHFLN
-227 TYTFELMLSIF
+227 TYTFELMLAIF
-238 VGFLVA
+238 GGFLVI

-292 IFQSSGQSPADLMM
+292 IFQTSGQTPADLMM
-306 SGLREVPKTNP
+306 TGLREVPKTNP

-482 TCCLMVTIC
+482 TCGLMVTIC

-518 DTEEKKA
+518 DANEKK
-525 VEASTDP
+525 VIEASTDP

-550 IHVFEETLNHF
+550 IHVFEETLDQF

-740 RALVENE
+740 RALLENE
-747 QKTAEDDTFQSVTNN
+747 QKPAEDDTFQSVSNN
-762 GLLSRLFKH
+762 GLLSRLFKR

>member
-1 MMEYFYLLIL
+1 MEYFYLLIL

-129 LHLLSTDES
+129 LHLLSAGES

-176 RLIFTFN
+176 RLLFTFN

-202 IAYFLL
+202 ITYFLL

-215 ALVTPE
+215 ALITPDI
-221 VLHFLN
+221 LHFLN
-227 TYTFELMLSIF
+227 TYTFELMLAIF
-238 VGFLVA
+238 GGFLVI

-292 IFQSSGQSPADLMM
+292 IFQTSGQTPADLMM
-306 SGLREVPKTNP
+306 TGLREVPKTNP

-482 TCCLMVTIC
+482 TCGLMVTIC

-518 DTEEKKA
+518 DANEKK
-525 VEASTDP
+525 VIEASTDP

-550 IHVFEETLNHF
+550 IHVFEETLDQF

-628 IHDHVANSHRI
+628 IHDHVANRHRI

-740 RALVENE
+740 RALLENE
-747 QKTAEDDTFQSVTNN
+747 QKPAEDDTFQSVSNN
-762 GLLSRLFKH
+762 GLLSRLFKR

>member
-1 MMEYFYLLIL
+1 MEYFYLLIL

-151 SVLIFGIICSVP
+151 SILIFGIICSVP

-244 FQLAILVFNFNVF
+244 FQLAIMVFNFNVF

-518 DTEEKKA
+518 DAEEKKA

-538 LNASIEHIFGRS
+538 LNASIERIFGRS
-550 IHVFEETLNHF
+550 IHVFEETLDHF

>member
-1 MMEYFYLLIL
+1 MEYFYLLIL
-11 VFLLLLACS
+11 GFLIFLACF

-38 GSRVASFKTVMIIA
+38 GSRIASFRTVMIVA

-57 FGATFSGGM
+57 IGATFSGGM
-66 MTIARTGVYNPEMYS
+66 MTIARTGVFNPEMFS

-87 VFFAVVITEVTLL
+87 VFFSVVITEVSLL
-100 NLFNKFGLP
+100 NIFNKLGLP

-117 FALMGGGVSMAV
+117 FALMGGGVSMAC
-129 LHLLSTDES
+129 LHIFATEGS
-138 LLTIGQY
+138 LLTLGQY
-145 VNTTRA
+145 VNSAKA

-163 IAFVGGTIIQYLC
+163 IAFVGGTVIQYIA
-176 RLIFTFN
+176 RLLFTFN
-183 YQRLYRYYGAL
+183 YQRMYRYYGGL
-194 FGSFSVSA
+194 FGSLCLSS
-202 IAYFLL
+202 IMYFLI

-215 ALVTPE
+215 ALITPE
-221 VLHFLN
+221 MLAWLN
-227 TYTFELMLSIF
+227 ANTTELMLAIF
-238 VGFLVA
+238 GGTLIL
-244 FQLAILVFNFNVF
+244 FQAAIMLFNFNIF
-257 RVVILAGTFALAFSF
+257 RIVILAGTFALAFSF

-283 PLAALDSWS
+283 PLAALDSWN
-292 IFQSSGQSPADLMM
+292 IFQASGQSPSELMM
-306 SGLREVPKTNP
+306 SGLRADPQTNSI
-317 LYLLA
+317 YLLA
-322 AGSIMV
+322 AGSVMV

-370 TIALNEFVQ
+370 SIALNNFVQ
-379 SVLPNGMKKVL
+379 KVMPESMKKVL
-390 ESRFEALPVKKDEVQ
+390 EERFEPLPVKRGEVQ
-405 LPFDAVRASVNLVVS
+405 LPFDAVRASINLVVS

-433 LSTTYVTFMVAMGTS
+433 LSTTYVTFMVAMGSS

-466 LTVIGGWFITA
+466 LTVIGGWFMTA

-482 TCCLMVTIC
+482 TCCLIVTIC
-491 YFGQLPAVIIVMAIT
+491 FYGQLVAVLIVMALAL
-506 VYFLVKENFFSH
+506 YFLIKENFFAK
-518 DTEEKKA
+518 DKEDKA
-525 VEASTDP
+525 EDELSTDP
-532 FVIRHR
+532 LVVRQR
-538 LNASIEHIFGRS
+538 LNESIAQVFGNS
-550 IHVFEETLNHF
+550 ISLFEDTLNQF
-561 FDGNLKGLKKA
+561 FAGNLKGLKKA
-572 KAHAL
+572 KINAL
-577 EAYDEVMKTRHQYY
+577 DAYDEVVKIRHDYY
-591 TMARQEEGVN
+591 HMARLEENVN

-628 IHDHVANSHRI
+628 IHDHIANSHRV
-639 YKGQLQQ
+639 YKGQLKE
-646 DLYSLVS
+646 DLYSLIG
-653 SLKSI
+653 SLRSI

-663 FYKNEGLMDVQRLD
+663 FYKNNGVMDVERLE

-683 HEAIDQMQSN
+683 HEAIDLMQAH
-693 LISRIGE
+693 LLTRISGE
-700 EKLSLRSTELYLSI
+700 KMSLRNTELYLSI

-740 RALVENE
+740 RALQN
-747 QKTAEDDTFQSVTNN
+747 K
-762 GLLSRLFKH
+762 

>member
-1 MMEYFYLLIL
+1 MEYFYLLIL

-38 GSRVASFKTVMIIA
+38 GSRIASFKTVMVVA

-66 MTIARTGVYNPEMYS
+66 MTIARTGVYNPEMFS

-100 NLFNKFGLP
+100 NIFNKLGLP

-129 LHLLSTDES
+129 LHLLSTGES
-138 LLTIGQY
+138 LLNLGQY

-151 SVLIFGIICSVP
+151 SILIFGIICSVP
-163 IAFVGGTIIQYLC
+163 IAFVGGTVIQYFC
-176 RLIFTFN
+176 RLLFTFN

-194 FGSFSVSA
+194 FGSLSLSA
-202 IAYFLL
+202 IVFFLL

-227 TYTFELMLSIF
+227 TYTFELMACIF
-238 VGFLVA
+238 AGTLVA
-244 FQLAILVFNFNVF
+244 FQLAIMMFNLNIFKI
-257 RVVILAGTFALAFSF
+257 VILAGTFALAFSF

-283 PLAALDSWS
+283 PLAALDSWN
-292 IFQSSGQSPADLMM
+292 IFQASGQDPANLMM
-306 SGLREVPKTNP
+306 TGLREDPQTNP

-347 SASDRGDSEQFGSSL
+347 SSSDRGDSEQFGSSL

-370 TIALNEFVQ
+370 TIALNGFVQ
-379 SVLPNGMKKVL
+379 SVLPEGMKKVL
-390 ESRFEALPVKKDEVQ
+390 EARFEPLQVKKNEVQ
-405 LPFDAVRASVNLVVS
+405 LPFDAVRASINLVVS

-433 LSTTYVTFMVAMGTS
+433 LSTTYVTFMVAMGSS

-482 TCCLMVTIC
+482 TCGLMVTIC
-491 YFGQLPAVIIVMAIT
+491 YYGQLAAILIVMSAT
-506 VYFLVKENFFSH
+506 VYFLIKENFFSK
-518 DTEEKKA
+518 DDEVAEKQD
-525 VEASTDP
+525 ASTDP
-532 FVIRHR
+532 FVIRQR
-538 LNASIEHIFGRS
+538 LNASIDHIFARS
-550 IHVFEETLNHF
+550 ISVFEEALDQF

-577 EAYDEVMKTRHQYY
+577 EAYDEVMKIRHEYY

-663 FYKNEGLMDVQRLD
+663 FYKNEGVMDVQRLD

-683 HEAIDQMQSN
+683 HEAIDQMQAN

-714 LQLVREMLNRYN
+714 LQLVRELLNRYN

-740 RALVENE
+740 RALLENE
-747 QKTAEDDTFQSVTNN
+747 QKTGEEETFQSETED
-762 GLLSRLFKH
+762 GLLSRLFKK

>member
-1 MMEYFYLLIL
+1 MEYFYLLIL

-176 RLIFTFN
+176 RLFFTFN

-370 TIALNEFVQ
+370 TIALNEFVR

-518 DTEEKKA
+518 DAEEKKA

-538 LNASIEHIFGRS
+538 LNASIERIFGRS
-550 IHVFEETLNHF
+550 IHVFEETLDHF

>member
-1 MMEYFYLLIL
+1 MEYFYLLIL

-151 SVLIFGIICSVP
+151 SILIFGIICSVP

-244 FQLAILVFNFNVF
+244 FQLAIMVFNFNVF

-491 YFGQLPAVIIVMAIT
+491 YFGQLPAVIIVMAVT

-538 LNASIEHIFGRS
+538 LNASIERIFGRS
-550 IHVFEETLNHF
+550 IHVFEETLDHF

>member
-1 MMEYFYLLIL
+1 MEYFYLLIL

-38 GSRVASFKTVMIIA
+38 GSRIASFKTVMVVA

-66 MTIARTGVYNPEMYS
+66 MTIARTGVYNPEMFS

-100 NLFNKFGLP
+100 NIFNKLGLP

-129 LHLLSTDES
+129 LHLLSTGES
-138 LLTIGQY
+138 LLNLGQY

-151 SVLIFGIICSVP
+151 SILIFGIICSVP
-163 IAFVGGTIIQYLC
+163 IAFVGGTVIQYFC
-176 RLIFTFN
+176 RLLFTFN

-194 FGSFSVSA
+194 FGSLSLSA
-202 IAYFLL
+202 IVFFLL

-221 VLHFLN
+221 ILHFLN
-227 TYTFELMLSIF
+227 TYTFELMACIF
-238 VGFLVA
+238 AGTLVA
-244 FQLAILVFNFNVF
+244 FQLAIMMFNLNIFKI
-257 RVVILAGTFALAFSF
+257 VILAGTFALAFSF

-283 PLAALDSWS
+283 PLAALDSWN
-292 IFQSSGQSPADLMM
+292 IFQASGQDPANLMM
-306 SGLREVPKTNP
+306 TRLREDPQTNP
-317 LYLLA
+317 LYLLT

-347 SASDRGDSEQFGSSL
+347 SSSDRGDSEQFGSSL

-370 TIALNEFVQ
+370 TIALNGFVQ
-379 SVLPNGMKKVL
+379 SVLPEDMKKVL
-390 ESRFEALPVKKDEVQ
+390 EARFEPLPVKKNEVQ
-405 LPFDAVRASVNLVVS
+405 LPFDAVRASINLVVS

-433 LSTTYVTFMVAMGTS
+433 LSTTYVTFMVAMGSS

-466 LTVIGGWFITA
+466 LTVIGGWFMTA

-482 TCCLMVTIC
+482 TCGLMVTIC
-491 YFGQLPAVIIVMAIT
+491 YYGQLPAILIVMSAT
-506 VYFLVKENFFSH
+506 VYFLVKENFFSK
-518 DTEEKKA
+518 DDLVAEKQD
-525 VEASTDP
+525 ASTDP
-532 FVIRHR
+532 FVIRQR
-538 LNASIEHIFGRS
+538 LNASIDHIFARS
-550 IHVFEETLNHF
+550 IAVFEEALDQF

-577 EAYDEVMKTRHQYY
+577 EAYDEVMKIRHEYY
-591 TMARQEEGVN
+591 TMARQEEDVN

-663 FYKNEGLMDVQRLD
+663 FYKNEGVMDVQRLD

-683 HEAIDQMQSN
+683 HEAIDQMQAN

-714 LQLVREMLNRYN
+714 LQLVRELLNRYN

-740 RALVENE
+740 RALLENE
-747 QKTAEDDTFQSVTNN
+747 QKTGEEETFRSETED
-762 GLLSRLFKH
+762 GLLSRLFKK

>member
-1 MMEYFYLLIL
+1 MEYFYLLIL

-38 GSRVASFKTVMIIA
+38 GSRIASFKTVMVVA

-66 MTIARTGVYNPEMYS
+66 MTIARTGVYNPEMFS

-100 NLFNKFGLP
+100 NIFNKLGLP

-129 LHLLSTDES
+129 LHLLSTGES
-138 LLTIGQY
+138 LLNLGQY

-151 SVLIFGIICSVP
+151 SILIFGIICSVP
-163 IAFVGGTIIQYLC
+163 IAFVGGTVIQYFC
-176 RLIFTFN
+176 RLLFTFN

-194 FGSFSVSA
+194 FGSLSLSA
-202 IAYFLL
+202 IVFFLL

-227 TYTFELMLSIF
+227 TYTFELMACIF
-238 VGFLVA
+238 AGTLVA
-244 FQLAILVFNFNVF
+244 FQLAIMMFNLNIFKI
-257 RVVILAGTFALAFSF
+257 VILAGTFALAFSF

-283 PLAALDSWS
+283 PLAALDSWN
-292 IFQSSGQSPADLMM
+292 IFQASGQDPANLMM
-306 SGLREVPKTNP
+306 TGLREDPQTNP
-317 LYLLA
+317 LYLLT

-347 SASDRGDSEQFGSSL
+347 SSSDRGDSEQFGSSL

-370 TIALNEFVQ
+370 TIALNGFVQ
-379 SVLPNGMKKVL
+379 SVLPEGMKKVL
-390 ESRFEALPVKKDEVQ
+390 EARFEPLPVKKNEVQ
-405 LPFDAVRASVNLVVS
+405 LPFDAVRASINLVVS

-433 LSTTYVTFMVAMGTS
+433 LSTTYVTFMVAMGSS

-466 LTVIGGWFITA
+466 LTVIGGWFMTA

-482 TCCLMVTIC
+482 TCGLMVTIC
-491 YFGQLPAVIIVMAIT
+491 YYGQLPAILIVMSAT
-506 VYFLVKENFFSH
+506 VYFLVKENFFSK
-518 DTEEKKA
+518 DDLVTEKQD
-525 VEASTDP
+525 ASTDP
-532 FVIRHR
+532 FVIRQR
-538 LNASIEHIFGRS
+538 LNASIDHIFARS
-550 IHVFEETLNHF
+550 ISVFEEALDQF

-577 EAYDEVMKTRHQYY
+577 EAYDEVMKIRHEYY

-663 FYKNEGLMDVQRLD
+663 FYKNEGVMDVQRLD

-683 HEAIDQMQSN
+683 HEAIDQMQAN

-714 LQLVREMLNRYN
+714 LQLVRELLNRYN

-740 RALVENE
+740 RALLENE
-747 QKTAEDDTFQSVTNN
+747 QKTGEEETFQSETED
-762 GLLSRLFKH
+762 GLLSRLFKK

>member
-1 MMEYFYLLIL
+1 MEYFYLLIL

-244 FQLAILVFNFNVF
+244 FQLAIMVFNFNVF

-491 YFGQLPAVIIVMAIT
+491 YFGQLPAVIIVMAVT

-518 DTEEKKA
+518 DIEEKKA

-538 LNASIEHIFGRS
+538 LNASIERIFGRS
-550 IHVFEETLNHF
+550 IHVFEETLDHF

-683 HEAIDQMQSN
+683 HETIDQMQSN